1 MNSGHKTYGGGGLYV
16 TSGTAYVRNTI
27 FFGNECRVAEAGTEN
42 LAEWRHVGGTFVLA
56 NCLMTPGVALPSG
69 ATDCLSADPLFK
81 NRAAGD
87 YGIKLGSP
95 CRDAGDNA
103 NAGAGGFDVNCQPRL
118 VGKSVDIGAAECQS
132 LPASI
137 LFLQ

>member
-16 TSGTAYVRNTI
+16 TLGTAYVRNTI

-87 YGIKLGSP
+87 YGIKLGSL

-103 NAGAGGFDVNCQPRL
+103 NAGAGGRDHAVCRYTVL
-118 VGKSVDIGAAECQS
+118 HE
-132 LPASI
+132 
-137 LFLQ
+137 